1 MYDTTLCFL
10 LRGDPPGQVL
20 LGRKKRRFGAGK
32 YGGIGG
38 KVEPGETLTQAAVRE
53 LDEETGVRVREEDL
67 RSMGH
72 VSFLFP
78 ARPRWSQ
85 VMHLYT
91 ATRWQG
97 DPVESEEVEPVW
109 FDVAEV
115 PYERMW
121 PDAVHWLPRILAGEP
136 VRLRFVY
143 AEDNE
148 TLATG
153 PEPEP

>member
-1 MYDTTLCFL
+1 MQDTTLCFL

-20 LGRKKRRFGAGK
+20 LGRKKCRFGAGK

-38 KVEPGETLTQAAVRE
+38 KVKAGETLTQAAARE
-53 LDEETGVRVREEDL
+53 LAEETGVRVREADL
-67 RSMGH
+67 QPMGH
-72 VSFLFP
+72 VTFLFP

-85 VMHLYT
+85 VMHIFT

-97 DPVESEEVEPVW
+97 DPLESEEVEPVW
-109 FDVAEV
+109 FDVDQV
-115 PYERMW
+115 PYARMW
-121 PDAVHWLPRILAGEP
+121 PDAVHWLPRILAGRP

-148 TLATG
+148 TLAAG
-153 PEPEP
+153 PEP